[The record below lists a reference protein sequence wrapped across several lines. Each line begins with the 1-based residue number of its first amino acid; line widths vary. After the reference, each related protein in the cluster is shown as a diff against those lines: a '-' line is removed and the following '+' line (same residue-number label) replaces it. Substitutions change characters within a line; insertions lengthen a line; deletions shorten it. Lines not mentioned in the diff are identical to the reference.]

1 MRDEKRIT
9 EILGLIQ
16 KIWEKEN
23 DMRFFQLIYVLQ
35 SKYSK
40 EKGNIGQITFKENDG
55 YSQIGFDMF
64 GTEDEELIKFLKEFS

>member
-16 KIWEKEN
+16 KIWEKKN

-40 EKGNIGQITFKENDG
+40 EKGNIGQIKFKENDG